1 MFNKKNNYYPAAYL
15 ADDKSVFYDK
25 YKSEMF
31 KKRFHIDLSDTTDNN
46 DVSIIKDNKEL
57 YSGEIVKEND
67 THVLIKKKIY
77 KK

>member
-1 MFNKKNNYYPAAYL
+1 
-15 ADDKSVFYDK
+15 
-25 YKSEMF
+25 MF
-31 KKRFHIDLSDTTDNN
+31 KKRFHIDLSDTIDNN

>member
-31 KKRFHIDLSDTTDNN
+31 KKRFHIDLSDTIDNN
-46 DVSIIKDNKEL
+46 DVSIIKDN
-57 YSGEIVKEND
+57 
-67 THVLIKKKIY
+67 
-77 KK
+77 